1 MPSTLTEQDRV
12 AQVMS
17 LDLPRPRMAKANV
30 NRVDI
35 AWMRAIGAAIARAI
49 EIVGWSHKEA
59 AAKVGVDPAELTR
72 WKEGERRPQFDR
84 LFGVE
89 ELRQPLVT
97 TLAALAEGEIVT
109 EIRFRRRRTA

>member
-1 MPSTLTEQDRV
+1 
-12 AQVMS
+12 
-17 LDLPRPRMAKANV
+17 MAKANV

-49 EIVGWSHKEA
+49 EIAGWSHKEA